1 MFNFIF
7 QKILNKKWMI
17 LSLLVG
23 NLLMVAVATANPM
36 YSQAV
41 LQRALVREM
50 RDYLISSNQHP
61 GTIVA
66 RNSFSP
72 LRKDKNL
79 AGIQATEDMLR
90 DMADDLNVAVL
101 EEVCQ
106 WYCSNVQALH
116 ELQVTGRKNELPVK
130 LTSYSNI
137 EDHIKIT
144 NGRMYSD
151 EIHDHVIEVIVNER
165 TFVENNLTL
174 DEELE
179 LTNFT
184 DPAGVPYK
192 ARIVGII
199 EQTSEQDP
207 YWRYPPSMW
216 KDSFVFSEEVFKEIL
231 YAPENT
237 KIGFT
242 VEWHTVLDYTRM
254 QADEAEKM
262 LKVVEEYDQ
271 IAEELNVTYLD
282 NYFQET
288 LVTFLFEAQKINT
301 TILVLQ
307 VPIFVLLA
315 AFIYMVSRRMLEME
329 QNEISVFRSRG
340 AAKKQIIS
348 IYLLQSL
355 MIAGVGVAGGVPLG
369 MLICKIL
376 GASNSF
382 LEFVSRTAL
391 QIELVPT
398 TWLFAL
404 GASVF
409 SVGAMVFPVLRFAN
423 VDIIHHKRR
432 KNRSVKRPWWQV
444 VFLDVVLLAVALYG
458 LFQFRGQQE
467 YLAQQVM
474 EGASLDP
481 ILYFCS
487 SIFLLGAGLL
497 ILRLLPWMIKLV
509 FWVGKRWWPPAIYAS
524 FLRIQRSNNN
534 EGILVVFL
542 ILTVAMGIFNAQTA
556 RTISTNAEDKIRY
569 LTGAEVVLQEKWD
582 TNEHLMEDDSAGDL
596 EISYTEPDFG
606 KYQSMDG
613 VKNVTKVLVDKSASV
628 SLENGKVQATVMGI
642 NTKEFGQVA
651 WFKETLLPVHW
662 YEYLNMISQN
672 ADAILVSS
680 NFRDHY
686 GYKVGD
692 ALQYRN
698 RTGEGTRGVI
708 YGFVDYWPSYSPV
721 TRSIDS
727 DGVIKETD
735 QFLIVAHLSRLQSAW
750 GIRPYQVWIDVED
763 STQFLYDYAQE
774 TGTKFT
780 IFQDAFA
787 QIVDMKN
794 DPIFQGTNGI
804 LTIGFVIVL
813 VLCAVGFLIYWI
825 LSIQSRTLQFGIF
838 RAMGM
843 SIREIWSMLLNE
855 QFFISG
861 VSILSGVIVG
871 KIGANLY
878 VPLIQIAYSDA
889 DKVIPLENVTQSS
902 DFLRLGIVIGLMI
915 VVCLVVLGF
924 MISKIK
930 IAQALKLG
938 ED

>member
-1 MFNFIF
+1 MLNFIF

-137 EDHIKIT
+137 EDHVKIT

-192 ARIVGII
+192 AKIVGII

-216 KDSFVFSEEVFKEIL
+216 KDSFVFSEDAFKEIL

-242 VEWHTVLDYTRM
+242 VEWHTVLDYTKM

-467 YLAQQVM
+467 HLAQQVM

-481 ILYFCS
+481 MLYFCS
-487 SIFLLGAGLL
+487 STFLLGAGLL

-509 FWVGKRWWPPAIYAS
+509 FWIGKKWWPPAIYAS
-524 FLRIQRSNNN
+524 FLRIQRSNKG

-651 WFKETLLPVHW
+651 WFKDTLLPVHW

-698 RTGEGTRGVI
+698 STGEGVRGII

-721 TRSIDS
+721 TRNIDS

-763 STQFLYDYAQE
+763 STQSLYDYAQE

-780 IFQDAFA
+780 IFQDASA